1 MKFTRIYLLSLFLLL
16 TSTAGSQTFQTL
28 TKGET
33 VPLGAIVYSLPST
46 TIHFNVTADH
56 ESFVA
61 GPYAKFAQKYLG
73 IQAREENM
81 EIYKLKSVEITPYI
95 EADYSANYAVN
106 LGNSKNASANFLEF
120 ISQGLIMWSD
130 SYAGK
135 NDKMRF
141 HNITSDQLFN
151 PASATN
157 NLTSEQTTLYKTVQT
172 AKGLEKVGVQQ
183 NQVVEKSIERRAE
196 EAANLIFKL
205 RAKKIE
211 IITGET
217 DATFSGDALR
227 AAIEEIN
234 RIEDEYMSLFLGK
247 SIFDTQNMSYDVVP
261 SPDNQKQIY
270 IAFRFSDTQGL
281 LPASNIAGRPVVL
294 ELSLEDKVAPAPK
307 TDISGG
313 KGSIVYRRPAAM
325 VAKVID
331 GQNIL
336 LQTRVPV
343 YQLGNLLSF
352 PIEVAT
358 AKK

>member
-1 MKFTRIYLLSLFLLL
+1 MKFLKIYLLSIFLLL
-16 TSTAGSQTFQTL
+16 TSIAGSQTL
-28 TKGET
+28 TQGET

-73 IQAREENM
+73 IQAREDNM

-135 NDKMRF
+135 SDKMRF
-141 HNITSDQLFN
+141 HNITSGQLFN
-151 PASATN
+151 PASVSN

-183 NQVVEKSIERRAE
+183 SQVVEKSIERRAE

-205 RAKKIE
+205 RTKRLE

-247 SIFDTQNMSYDVVP
+247 SIFDIQEMSYDVVP
-261 SPDNQKQIY
+261 SQDNQKQIY
-270 IAFRFSDTQGL
+270 IAFRFSETQGL